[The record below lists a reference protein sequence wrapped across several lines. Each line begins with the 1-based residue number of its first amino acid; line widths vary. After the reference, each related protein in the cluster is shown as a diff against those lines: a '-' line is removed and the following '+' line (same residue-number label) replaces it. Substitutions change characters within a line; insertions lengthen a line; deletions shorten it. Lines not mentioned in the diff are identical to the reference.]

1 MRAGRAGYLHPPLQR
16 RRFSWASGIHR
27 SGNPPYQPRRRYF
40 ADAAS
45 APRRSHRVPVHR
57 AARRQS
63 DQRRL
68 QPAARTLGGGSQQP
82 ADAARPPVGAL
93 AGGPA
98 HGTYAAGSGETRQL
112 AGSADRR
119 QRHVD
124 PGPARAS
131 AGASASGGSGPR
143 PVERRRLG
151 LRRARQPVARIRRA
165 TPGADRQPAAQL
177 VPQEFPELPAPARM
191 ARFPSPVE
199 PDLPRHAAEPQQ
211 RAGGLS
217 ETAQSGAGRP
227 AEPDR
232 PENRR
237 R

>member
-1 MRAGRAGYLHPPLQR
+1 MRAPVQR
-16 RRFSWASGIHR
+16 RGFPRSPGIYR
-27 SGNPPYQPRRRYF
+27 SGNPADQPRSGHF
-40 ADAAS
+40 ADV
-45 APRRSHRVPVHR
+45 APAPWRGQRVPVHR
-57 AARRQS
+57 AAGWQGH
-63 DQRRL
+63 QRRL
-68 QPAARTLGGGSQQP
+68 QPAAGTLGSGSQQP
-82 ADAARPPVGAL
+82 VDPARSPIGAA

-98 HGTYAAGSGETRQL
+98 HGAHVAGGGEARQL

-191 ARFPSPVE
+191 ARLPSPIE
-199 PDLPRHAAEPQQ
+199 PDLPRHAAEPQ
-211 RAGGLS
+211 
-217 ETAQSGAGRP
+217 
-227 AEPDR
+227 
-232 PENRR
+232 
-237 R
+237 